1 MGNEIYAGYTRVS
14 AILDTYQPQ
23 GLIDWKIKTDKEG
36 VISSIKK
43 IIYSFFEEKNLPV
56 ENLQDYISSKLKG
69 IKSLSKKISKTATDI
84 GSDVDAWIRA
94 DIEGKKYPKLN
105 SIEVENCVKAYQKWV
120 EDYQVDVKTLK
131 SGSRLFNGT
140 TKICGEPDILDP
152 NESMVIDIK
161 CSSAI
166 RQTYWLQTEW
176 YGRELGYT
184 SKAVL
189 RLDKNLAI
197 YEYECRPL
205 SEIDKSVFD
214 ALVVVHNYFKPSQR
228 EDNEEEA

>member
-1 MGNEIYAGYTRVS
+1 MGNEVYAGYTRVS
-14 AILDTYQPQ
+14 AILDTYQPPE
-23 GLIDWKIKTDKEG
+23 LIEW
-36 VISSIKK
+36 
-43 IIYSFFEEKNLPV
+43 
-56 ENLQDYISSKLKG
+56 KLKCG
-69 IKSLSKKISKTATDI
+69 KKEAKRISTIATKI
-84 GSDVDAWIRA
+84 GTNVDAWIRA

-105 SIEVENCVKAYQKWV
+105 SIEAENCVKAYQKWV

-131 SGSRLFNGT
+131 SGTRLFNNN

-205 SEIDKSVFD
+205 SEQDKAVFD

-228 EDNEEEA
+228 EDNEEEV

>member
-1 MGNEIYAGYTRVS
+1 MGNETYPGFSRVS
-14 AILDTYQPQ
+14 AILETYKAPE
-23 GLIDWKIKTDKEG
+23 LIEWQLKCGKKEARRISTIAQKIGT
-36 VISSIKK
+36 
-43 IIYSFFEEKNLPV
+43 N
-56 ENLQDYISSKLKG
+56 
-69 IKSLSKKISKTATDI
+69 T
-84 GSDVDAWIRA
+84 DAWIRA

-105 SIEVENCVKAYQKWV
+105 SVEAENCVKAYQKWV

-131 SGSRLFNGT
+131 SGTRLFNNN

-205 SEIDKSVFD
+205 SEQDKAVFD

-228 EDNEEEA
+228 EDNEEEV